1 MDQIV
6 SEELESEH
14 IPAYQFC
21 DVHPSPKFKRLIGKQ
36 WSKIVNNTENGK
48 INHNFLVDVTTN
60 ALSVSE

>member
-14 IPAYQFC
+14 IPGYQFC
-21 DVHPSPKFKRLIGKQ
+21 NVHPSPMFNRLIGKQ
-36 WSKIVNNTENGK
+36 WSEIENNTENGK
-48 INHNFLVDVTTN
+48 INPNFLVNVTTN